1 LVNRGWAFLRIRIHF
16 NFFLM
21 SIRCLVAGAATML
34 RPSRSGMVTEIDI
47 GAAHPA
53 CNLIKTKS
61 SPEQILGIFRSCL
74 LESTCWWANARGVA
88 KVAGARPFLDECCRS
103 LLRF

>member
-1 LVNRGWAFLRIRIHF
+1 LVNRGGAFLRIRIHF

-47 GAAHPA
+47 GAALPA

-61 SPEQILGIFRSCL
+61 SPEQILGIFRSCP
-74 LESTCWWANARGVA
+74 LESTCWRANARGVA

>member
-1 LVNRGWAFLRIRIHF
+1 LVDLGGPVLRIRIHF

-21 SIRCLVAGAATML
+21 SIRCLLAGAATML

-47 GAAHPA
+47 GAAPPA

-74 LESTCWWANARGVA
+74 LESTCGRANARGVA
-88 KVAGARPFLDECCRS
+88 KVAGARAFLDECCGS
-103 LLRF
+103 LPRF